1 MTEEIALQVDAKG
14 LKCPMPV
21 VRVKKAIM
29 SIEVGQLIEVQAT
42 DPASKV
48 DFEAWARTTGH
59 DLLSAEQDQDVFTYR
74 IRRTK

>member
-48 DFEAWARTTGH
+48 DFEAWCNC
-59 DLLSAEQDQDVFTYR
+59 
-74 IRRTK
+74 